1 MEALTSSAGLI
12 QWWTPLE
19 TITIREG
26 VDDFLPAATSCGIRS
41 KDNSEVA
48 R

>member
-19 TITIREG
+19 TMTIRED

-41 KDNSEVA
+41 KDSSEVA